1 MLFFR
6 DSTMQNYIIIQ
17 FITVKGCLYEG
28 GNKYKSHPIEIYKYV

>member
-6 DSTMQNYIIIQ
+6 DSAMQNDIIIQ
-17 FITVKGCLYEG
+17 FIIVKGCLYG